1 MKSLLKGD
9 KMKNLEFTIAT
20 LGSHSALQILKGAKD
35 EGFKTAL
42 VCLKSREKLY
52 SRFKKLID
60 KIILVESFSEIVS
73 QEIQEKLSSLNA
85 ILVPHGSLV
94 EYVSLE
100 QIENNFKIPIFGN
113 KYILRW
119 ESDRNLKERL
129 LREAGA
135 RTPKM
140 YSSVDDVN
148 SMVIVKLPGAKGGRG
163 YFLATNSK
171 EIKEKLSTLNVRE
184 EDIFIQEYILGTTAY
199 VHFFYSPLSDE
210 LEIISMD
217 RRYETNVDGLGKVPA
232 KLQLQSNPGLSY
244 LVIGNIP
251 IVLRES
257 LLEEIFE
264 IGERLVRTSKE
275 LVPPGFV
282 GPFCIEGAYDGE
294 GKFYVFEFSARI
306 VAGTNLYINGS
317 PYTWLLYD
325 EPMSMGKRI
334 AREIK
339 KAIEEDRI
347 KDLTT

>member
-1 MKSLLKGD
+1 MTK
-9 KMKNLEFTIAT
+9 LETSKFTIAT

-42 VCLKSREKLY
+42 VCLKSRLKLY

-60 KIILVESFSEIVS
+60 EIVLVESFSEVIS
-73 QEIQEKLSSLNA
+73 QEVQEKLLNLNA
-85 ILVPHGSLV
+85 ILIPHGSLV

-100 QIENNFKIPIFGN
+100 RIEKNFKIPIFGN

-119 ESDRNLKERL
+119 ESDRNLKEKL
-129 LREAGA
+129 LKEAGV
-135 RTPKM
+135 RTPRV
-140 YSSVDDVN
+140 YSSVDEVD
-148 SMVIVKLPGAKGGRG
+148 SAVIVKLPGAKGGKG
-163 YFLATNSK
+163 YFLATNPK
-171 EIKEKLSTLNVRE
+171 EIREKLRTLNIRE
-184 EDIFIQEYILGTTAY
+184 EDIFIQEYIVGTTAY

-217 RRYETNVDGLGKVPA
+217 RRYETNADGLGKIPA
-232 KLQLQSNPGLSY
+232 KLQLQLNPELSY
-244 LVIGNIP
+244 LVVGNIP

-264 IGERLVRTSKE
+264 IGESLVRASKE

-282 GPFCIEGAYDGE
+282 GPFCIEGSYDGE

-306 VAGTNLYINGS
+306 VAGTNLYVNGS

-334 AREIK
+334 AKEIK
-339 KAIEEDRI
+339 KAIGEERI
-347 KDLTT
+347 KELIT

>member
-1 MKSLLKGD
+1 MTK
-9 KMKNLEFTIAT
+9 LESSKVTIAT

-42 VCLKSREKLY
+42 VCLKSRLKLY
-52 SRFKKLID
+52 SRFKKLTDEIV
-60 KIILVESFSEIVS
+60 LVESFSEIMS
-73 QEIQEKLSSLNA
+73 QEVQEKLSNLNA
-85 ILVPHGSLV
+85 ILIPHGSLV

-119 ESDRNLKERL
+119 ESDRNLKEKL
-129 LREAGA
+129 LREAGV
-135 RTPKM
+135 RTPKV
-140 YSSVDDVN
+140 YSSVDEVD
-148 SMVIVKLPGAKGGRG
+148 STVIVKLPGAKGGKG
-163 YFLATNSK
+163 YFLATSPK
-171 EIKEKLSTLNVRE
+171 EIREKLRILNIKE
-184 EDIFIQEYILGTTAY
+184 EDIFVQEYILGTTAY

-217 RRYETNVDGLGKVPA
+217 RRYETNVDGLGKIPA
-232 KLQLQSNPGLSY
+232 KLQLQSNPDLSY
-244 LVIGNIP
+244 LVVGNIP

-264 IGERLVRTSKE
+264 IGEGLVRASKE
-275 LVPPGFV
+275 LVPPGFI
-282 GPFCIEGAYDGE
+282 GPFCIEGAYNGE

-306 VAGTNLYINGS
+306 VAGTNLYVNGS

-339 KAIEEDRI
+339 RAMEERRVKELI
-347 KDLTT
+347 T

>member
-1 MKSLLKGD
+1 VTK
-9 KMKNLEFTIAT
+9 LESSKVTIAT

-42 VCLKSREKLY
+42 VCLKSRLKLY
-52 SRFKKLID
+52 SRFKKLTDEIV
-60 KIILVESFSEIVS
+60 LVESFSEIMS
-73 QEIQEKLSSLNA
+73 QEVQEKLSNLNA
-85 ILVPHGSLV
+85 ILIPHGSLV

-119 ESDRNLKERL
+119 ESDRNLKEKL
-129 LREAGA
+129 LREAGV
-135 RTPKM
+135 RTPKV
-140 YSSVDDVN
+140 YSSVDEVD
-148 SMVIVKLPGAKGGRG
+148 STVIVKLPGAKGGKG
-163 YFLATNSK
+163 YFLATNPK
-171 EIKEKLSTLNVRE
+171 EIREKLRILNIRE
-184 EDIFIQEYILGTTAY
+184 EDIFVQEYILGTTAY

-217 RRYETNVDGLGKVPA
+217 RRYETNVDGLGKIPA
-232 KLQLQSNPGLSY
+232 KLQLQSNPDLSY
-244 LVIGNIP
+244 LVVGNIP

-264 IGERLVRTSKE
+264 IGEGLVRASKE
-275 LVPPGFV
+275 LVPPGFI
-282 GPFCIEGAYDGE
+282 GPFCIEGAYNGE

-306 VAGTNLYINGS
+306 VAGTNLYVNGS

-339 KAIEEDRI
+339 IAMEERRVKELI
-347 KDLTT
+347 T

>member
-1 MKSLLKGD
+1 MTK
-9 KMKNLEFTIAT
+9 LESSKVTIAT

-42 VCLKSREKLY
+42 VCLKSRLKLY
-52 SRFKKLID
+52 SRFKKLTDEIV
-60 KIILVESFSEIVS
+60 LVESFSEIMS
-73 QEIQEKLSSLNA
+73 QEVQEKLSNLNA
-85 ILVPHGSLV
+85 ILIPHGSLV

-119 ESDRNLKERL
+119 ESDRNLKEKL
-129 LREAGA
+129 LREAGV
-135 RTPKM
+135 RTPKV
-140 YSSVDDVN
+140 YSSVDEVD
-148 SMVIVKLPGAKGGRG
+148 STVIVKLPGAKGGKG
-163 YFLATNSK
+163 YFLATNPK
-171 EIKEKLSTLNVRE
+171 EIREKLRILNIRE
-184 EDIFIQEYILGTTAY
+184 EDIFVQEYILGTTAY

-217 RRYETNVDGLGKVPA
+217 RRYETNVDGLGKIPA
-232 KLQLQSNPGLSY
+232 KLQLQSNPDLSY
-244 LVIGNIP
+244 LVVGNIP

-264 IGERLVRTSKE
+264 TGEGLVRASKE
-275 LVPPGFV
+275 LVPPGFI
-282 GPFCIEGAYDGE
+282 GPFCIEGAYNGE

-306 VAGTNLYINGS
+306 VAGTNLYVNGS

-339 KAIEEDRI
+339 IAMEERRVKELI
-347 KDLTT
+347 T

>member
-1 MKSLLKGD
+1 VTK
-9 KMKNLEFTIAT
+9 LESSKVTIAT

-42 VCLKSREKLY
+42 VCLKSRLKLY
-52 SRFKKLID
+52 SRFKKLTDEIV
-60 KIILVESFSEIVS
+60 LVESFSEIMS
-73 QEIQEKLSSLNA
+73 QEVQEKLSNLNA
-85 ILVPHGSLV
+85 ILIPHGSLV

-119 ESDRNLKERL
+119 ESDRNLKEKL
-129 LREAGA
+129 LREAGV
-135 RTPKM
+135 RTPKV
-140 YSSVDDVN
+140 YSSVDEVD
-148 SMVIVKLPGAKGGRG
+148 STVIVKLPGAKGGKG
-163 YFLATNSK
+163 YFLATSPK
-171 EIKEKLSTLNVRE
+171 EIREKLRILNIKE
-184 EDIFIQEYILGTTAY
+184 EDIFVQEYILGTTAY

-217 RRYETNVDGLGKVPA
+217 RRYETNVDGLGKIPA
-232 KLQLQSNPGLSY
+232 KLQLQSNPDLSY
-244 LVIGNIP
+244 LVVGNIP

-264 IGERLVRTSKE
+264 IGEGLVRASKE
-275 LVPPGFV
+275 LVPPGFI
-282 GPFCIEGAYDGE
+282 GPFCIEGAYNGE

-306 VAGTNLYINGS
+306 VAGTNLYVNGS

-339 KAIEEDRI
+339 RAMEERRVKELI
-347 KDLTT
+347 T

>member
-1 MKSLLKGD
+1 VTK
-9 KMKNLEFTIAT
+9 LESSKVTIAT

-42 VCLKSREKLY
+42 VCLKSRLKLY
-52 SRFKKLID
+52 SRFKKLTDEIV
-60 KIILVESFSEIVS
+60 LVESFSEIMS
-73 QEIQEKLSSLNA
+73 QEVQEKLSNLNA

-119 ESDRNLKERL
+119 ESDRNLKEKL
-129 LREAGA
+129 LREAGV
-135 RTPKM
+135 RTPKV
-140 YSSVDDVN
+140 YSSVDEVD
-148 SMVIVKLPGAKGGRG
+148 STVIVKLPGAKGGKG
-163 YFLATNSK
+163 YFLATNPK
-171 EIKEKLSTLNVRE
+171 EIREKLRILNIRE
-184 EDIFIQEYILGTTAY
+184 EDIFVQEYILGTTAY

-217 RRYETNVDGLGKVPA
+217 RRYETNVDGLGKIPA
-232 KLQLQSNPGLSY
+232 KLQLQSNPDLSY
-244 LVIGNIP
+244 LVVGNIP

-264 IGERLVRTSKE
+264 IGEGLVRASKE
-275 LVPPGFV
+275 LVPPGFI
-282 GPFCIEGAYDGE
+282 GPFCIEGAYNGE

-306 VAGTNLYINGS
+306 VAGTNLYVNGS

-339 KAIEEDRI
+339 RAMEERRVKELI
-347 KDLTT
+347 T

>member
-1 MKSLLKGD
+1 VTK
-9 KMKNLEFTIAT
+9 LESSKVTIAT

-42 VCLKSREKLY
+42 VCLKSRLKLY
-52 SRFKKLID
+52 SRFKKLTDEIV
-60 KIILVESFSEIVS
+60 LVESFSEIMS
-73 QEIQEKLSSLNA
+73 QEVQEKLSNLNA

-119 ESDRNLKERL
+119 ESDRNLKEKL
-129 LREAGA
+129 LREAGV
-135 RTPKM
+135 RTPKV
-140 YSSVDDVN
+140 YSSVDEVD
-148 SMVIVKLPGAKGGRG
+148 STVIVKLPGAKGGKG
-163 YFLATNSK
+163 YFLATNPK
-171 EIKEKLSTLNVRE
+171 EIREKLRILNIRE
-184 EDIFIQEYILGTTAY
+184 EDIFVQEYILGTTAY

-217 RRYETNVDGLGKVPA
+217 RRYETNVDGLGKIPA
-232 KLQLQSNPGLSY
+232 KLQLQSNPDLSY
-244 LVIGNIP
+244 LVVGNIP

-264 IGERLVRTSKE
+264 IGEGLVRASKE
-275 LVPPGFV
+275 LVPPGFI
-282 GPFCIEGAYDGE
+282 GPFCIEGAYNGE

-306 VAGTNLYINGS
+306 VAGTNLYVNGS

-339 KAIEEDRI
+339 IAMEERRVKELI
-347 KDLTT
+347 T

>member
-1 MKSLLKGD
+1 
-9 KMKNLEFTIAT
+9 LESSKVTIAT
-20 LGSHSALQILKGAKD
+20 LGSHSAFQILKGAKD

-42 VCLKSREKLY
+42 VCLKSRLKLY
-52 SRFKKLID
+52 SRFKKLTDEIV
-60 KIILVESFSEIVS
+60 LVESFSEIMS
-73 QEIQEKLSSLNA
+73 QEVQEKLSNLNA
-85 ILVPHGSLV
+85 ILIPHGSLV

-119 ESDRNLKERL
+119 ESDRNLKEKL
-129 LREAGA
+129 LREAGV
-135 RTPKM
+135 RTPKV
-140 YSSVDDVN
+140 YSSVDEVD
-148 SMVIVKLPGAKGGRG
+148 STVIVKLPGAKGGKG
-163 YFLATNSK
+163 YFLATNPK
-171 EIKEKLSTLNVRE
+171 EIREKLRILNIRE
-184 EDIFIQEYILGTTAY
+184 EDIFVQEYILGTTAY

-217 RRYETNVDGLGKVPA
+217 RRYETNVDGLGKIPA
-232 KLQLQSNPGLSY
+232 KLQLQSNPDLSY
-244 LVIGNIP
+244 LVVGNIP

-264 IGERLVRTSKE
+264 IGEGLVRASKE
-275 LVPPGFV
+275 LVPPGFI
-282 GPFCIEGAYDGE
+282 GPFCIEGAYNGE

-306 VAGTNLYINGS
+306 VAGTNLYVNGS

-339 KAIEEDRI
+339 RAMEERRVKELI
-347 KDLTT
+347 T

>member
-1 MKSLLKGD
+1 MESSKV
-9 KMKNLEFTIAT
+9 TIAT

-42 VCLKSREKLY
+42 VCLKSRLKLY
-52 SRFKKLID
+52 SRFKKLTDEIV
-60 KIILVESFSEIVS
+60 LVESFSEIMS
-73 QEIQEKLSSLNA
+73 QEVQEKLSNLNA
-85 ILVPHGSLV
+85 ILIPHGSLV

-119 ESDRNLKERL
+119 ESDRNLKEKL
-129 LREAGA
+129 LREAGV
-135 RTPKM
+135 RTPKV
-140 YSSVDDVN
+140 YSSVDEVD
-148 SMVIVKLPGAKGGRG
+148 STVIVKLPGAKGGKG
-163 YFLATNSK
+163 YFLATNPK
-171 EIKEKLSTLNVRE
+171 EIREKLRILNIRE
-184 EDIFIQEYILGTTAY
+184 EDIFVQEYILGTTAY

-217 RRYETNVDGLGKVPA
+217 RRYETNVDGLGKIPA
-232 KLQLQSNPGLSY
+232 KLQLQSNPDLSY
-244 LVIGNIP
+244 LVVGNIP

-264 IGERLVRTSKE
+264 IGEGLVRASKE
-275 LVPPGFV
+275 LVPPGFI
-282 GPFCIEGAYDGE
+282 GPFCIEGAYNGE

-306 VAGTNLYINGS
+306 VAGTNLYVNGS

-339 KAIEEDRI
+339 RAMEERRVKELI
-347 KDLTT
+347 T

>member
-1 MKSLLKGD
+1 VTK
-9 KMKNLEFTIAT
+9 LESSKVTIAT

-42 VCLKSREKLY
+42 VCLKSRLKLY
-52 SRFKKLID
+52 SRFKKLTDEIV
-60 KIILVESFSEIVS
+60 LVESFSEIMS
-73 QEIQEKLSSLNA
+73 QEVQEKLSNLNA
-85 ILVPHGSLV
+85 ILIPHGSLV

-119 ESDRNLKERL
+119 ESDRNLKEKL
-129 LREAGA
+129 LREAGV
-135 RTPKM
+135 RTPKV
-140 YSSVDDVN
+140 YSSVDEVD
-148 SMVIVKLPGAKGGRG
+148 STVIVKLPGAKGGKG
-163 YFLATNSK
+163 YFLATSPK
-171 EIKEKLSTLNVRE
+171 EIREKLRILNIRE
-184 EDIFIQEYILGTTAY
+184 EDIFVQEYILGTTAY

-217 RRYETNVDGLGKVPA
+217 RRYETNVDGLGKIPA
-232 KLQLQSNPGLSY
+232 KLQLQSNPDLSY
-244 LVIGNIP
+244 LVVGNIP

-264 IGERLVRTSKE
+264 IGEGLVRASKE
-275 LVPPGFV
+275 LVPPGFI
-282 GPFCIEGAYDGE
+282 GPFCIEGAYNGE

-306 VAGTNLYINGS
+306 VAGTNLYVNGS

-339 KAIEEDRI
+339 RAMEERRVKELI
-347 KDLTT
+347 T

>member
-1 MKSLLKGD
+1 MAK
-9 KMKNLEFTIAT
+9 LESSKVTIAT

-42 VCLKSREKLY
+42 VCLKSRLKLY
-52 SRFKKLID
+52 SRFKKLMDEIV
-60 KIILVESFSEIVS
+60 LVESFSEVIS
-73 QEIQEKLSSLNA
+73 QEVQEKLSNLNA

-119 ESDRNLKERL
+119 ESDRNLKEKL
-129 LREAGA
+129 LREAGV
-135 RTPKM
+135 RTPKA
-140 YSSVDDVN
+140 YSSVDEVD
-148 SMVIVKLPGAKGGRG
+148 STVIVKLPGAKGGKG
-163 YFLATNSK
+163 YFLATNPE
-171 EIKEKLSTLNVRE
+171 EIREKLRVLNIRE
-184 EDIFIQEYILGTTAY
+184 EDIFVQEYILGTTAY

-217 RRYETNVDGLGKVPA
+217 RRYETNVDGLGKIPA
-232 KLQLQSNPGLSY
+232 KIQLQSNPDLSY
-244 LVIGNIP
+244 LVVGNIP

-264 IGERLVRTSKE
+264 IGEGLVRASKE
-275 LVPPGFV
+275 LVPPGFI
-282 GPFCIEGAYDGE
+282 GPFCIEGAYDGG

-306 VAGTNLYINGS
+306 VAGTNLYVNGS

-334 AREIK
+334 AIEIK
-339 KAIEEDRI
+339 RAMEEERIEELI
-347 KDLTT
+347 T